1 MPQFQSL
8 AGRNISPRL
17 GALMRPCLLGAGEFL
32 KTPGPTEATASL
44 DTNSVLDSVS
54 YAADT
59 GAWTVSI
66 LGGVTGQSDSRQGAI
81 WTFPLLNEYGVQVTA
96 QQILNAQFNV
106 EVTSAPAN
114 QTDLVIAVGIC
125 SNGTINPSTTTFI
138 DARIHYDGA
147 AGPTTGAGK
156 YNGTTEAA
164 AYSTASANYKGVN
177 GMVHGRSTSAT
188 TTIVGMRSSQSV
200 GFGSANI
207 AIGQLTAAVFNANM
221 TTDAAGAYFFIS
233 CFRSSTEAGAA
244 AATFKA
250 GYRLSTSESLVG
262 YD

>member
-44 DTNSVLDSVS
+44 DTNSILDSVS
-54 YAADT
+54 YDGDT

-66 LGGVTGQSDSRQGAI
+66 LGGVTGQTDSRQGAI

-125 SNGTINPSTTTFI
+125 SNGTINTTTTTFI

-147 AGPTTGAGK
+147 AGPTTGSGR
-156 YNGTTEAA
+156 YNGTTEGA
-164 AYSTASANYKGVN
+164 AYTTANANYVGVN
-177 GMVHGRSTSAT
+177 GMVHGRAPSAT
-188 TTIVGMRSSQSV
+188 TTIVGLRSSQV
-200 GFGSANI
+200 WGFSSANL
-207 AIGQLTAAVFNANM
+207 AIGQLGTAAFNANM
-221 TTDAAGAYFFIS
+221 TTDAAGGFFFIS
-233 CFRSSTEAGAA
+233 CFRSSNVAGAA
-244 AATFKA
+244 AATFKT